1 MPYTY
6 VEDLGDLLRSC
17 QRQLCCPTRNL
28 CHLCCSIC
36 NHAVS
41 SRMQSTEA
49 AARRQVEKPFSSGA
63 LSQSLDSSARGGGG
77 EGGKAA
83 AWSCLVA
90 RDAILIAPHGMFWLK
105 AQYFSTAH
113 S

>member
-1 MPYTY
+1 MPYTF

-49 AARRQVEKPFSSGA
+49 AARRQVEKPSSSGA

-77 EGGKAA
+77 EGGKGCSLELLGSKGCNFDCTP
-83 AWSCLVA
+83 WYVL
-90 RDAILIAPHGMFWLK
+90 G
-105 AQYFSTAH
+105 
-113 S
+113 